1 MEVAWKGCGGI
12 SMDRGGTIQS
22 KAGIKNVG
30 RKPLDTF
37 DFNGLEQCIS
47 ILQLY
52 AQSDLC
58 AHNTRTTCTCS
69 FWKNL

>member
-30 RKPLDTF
+30 RKPLDTCSL
-37 DFNGLEQCIS
+37 NGLEQCIS

-52 AQSDLC
+52 AQFDLF
-58 AHNTRTTCTCS
+58 AHSTWTTCTCPP
-69 FWKNL
+69 WNKL